1 MWLAILTTPVLL
13 YTTLAAGDYGVFCPE
28 SAGDNAF
35 WSDLDIGINIWS
47 SSGSRADDCFLR
59 VSTLYNEHS
68 SIGTEW
74 INPSK
79 DMIVM
84 IHGWQ
89 GSSVDPDDL
98 TAVSNEHYISDQ
110 WGYLDIMDECTSSAN
125 SGDIEDCP
133 PMDHDAQFW
142 IENGW
147 NVLFVDWKYYA
158 ATDDVVEA
166 EQTLYDQVHDGKS
179 VNSQNQLLSEIF
191 IFGVNKLIHHT
202 TNR

>member
-47 SSGSRADDCFLR
+47 SSSSRADDCFLR
-59 VSTLYNEHS
+59 VSTLWNGHS
-68 SIGTEW
+68 SIGTVW
-74 INPSK
+74 INPSN

-84 IHGWQ
+84 VHGWQ

-110 WGYLDIMDECTSSAN
+110 WGYLDIMDYCISSAN

-158 ATDDVVEA
+158 ATDDVVDA
-166 EQTLYDQVHDGKS
+166 EQTIYDQVHDGKS
-179 VNSQNQLLSEIF
+179 VNL
-191 IFGVNKLIHHT
+191 
-202 TNR
+202 